1 MLWDPGVRGEV
12 VSAVAGVVRHTPP
25 WVGRM
30 ASTPLTAEVKN
41 ALRAEAREIWQNVSG
56 RRAIWDKL
64 EVHHRIP
71 WSGHISFW
79 AIPTALL
86 TWSI

>member
-1 MLWDPGVRGEV
+1 MLWDPSVRGEV

-41 ALRAEAREIWQNVSG
+41 ALRAEARDIWQNVSG

-64 EVHHRIP
+64 EVTTGFRGVGTSL
-71 WSGHISFW
+71 SGQSQPHC
-79 AIPTALL
+79 
-86 TWSI
+86 